1 MQRAPTELLI
11 AHQKPDA
18 QRKFLFRRKI
28 MQTFTAISIN
38 ERVKQRFSVTMARTK
53 NNKPELANYELP
65 IYKMANNKS
74 EHARTHTYT
83 PIQKK
88 TVTLKLN
95 DWTECNRREEN
106 LSHFYYFLLFC
117 WYKLIFIYNYSLFV
131 ASMYRENGVD
141 QAYTYTLI
149 RLHRCKMIQW
159 MLVRC
164 VYDY

>member
-95 DWTECNRREEN
+95 D
-106 LSHFYYFLLFC
+106 
-117 WYKLIFIYNYSLFV
+117 
-131 ASMYRENGVD
+131 
-141 QAYTYTLI
+141 
-149 RLHRCKMIQW
+149 
-159 MLVRC
+159 
-164 VYDY
+164 